1 VIVKESKFKE
11 EYTVAHLSDKDN
23 EQTERLEVFKAE
35 QVSKGLCPY
44 SGLTIRNCKSFLCDC
59 FEFEDKYGISQK

>member
-11 EYTVAHLSDKDN
+11 EYTVAHLTDKEN
-23 EQTERLEVFKAE
+23 EQVVRFEKFKAE

-44 SGLTIRNCKSFLCDC
+44 SGLMIKECKSWLCDC
-59 FEFEDKYGISQK
+59 FEWENEYGLSQK